1 MNSAP
6 IRSVALRSLVV
17 LGALFLTFSAS
28 AGFELDDWHRYQLDQ
43 FVVYSDADEDYVQE
57 TLTEFLR
64 LKNLITQSRK
74 DDLAD
79 SLTPFTVYLF
89 NSRSEFKQLVSNA
102 HTAGFYTEIDLSP
115 VLVMYKASRRAAV
128 GTHEVLKHEYM
139 HYLVRALSGQNYPR
153 WYDEGIAEF
162 FSTLEVKR
170 GRLLVGAIPELRA
183 SWLQSGPWSR
193 GGLLPLEDVLDF
205 DVTQSSDDNYIAR
218 HYASSWLLTH
228 YLNLGH
234 LNGFP
239 NRIAQ
244 MNNYLHLVGKGKTS
258 EQAFAEAFDVTLEE
272 MTDEIKQYAGKRRIS
287 VLSLQHEEP
296 EFSYKKTTVSPHA
309 MGMKLYDLVIR
320 REEIASLADEMLK
333 AALASNDP
341 VALAVQANNHIAAQ
355 AFGPAQTLIDTL
367 IDKNLTD
374 NDPDA
379 QRLTARAMLGLMSFQ
394 PDQAHR
400 LPVAT
405 GLLEQA
411 NRKAPH
417 PDAYR
422 MLTDIYWSS
431 KQYQAA
437 IDSAIELGNRMPSS
451 AYVNFFVGKYLLKA
465 RHYDYAVSYLSN
477 AANWA
482 HSASLVD
489 DANRY
494 LKMAQSKLEEQQALQ

>member
-1 MNSAP
+1 MYSALICFIVRRVVP
-6 IRSVALRSLVV
+6 V
-17 LGALFLTFSAS
+17 LGAMVFSLCAY
-28 AGFELDDWHRYQLDQ
+28 ADFDLEDWHRYQLDQ
-43 FVVYSDADEDYVQE
+43 FVVYSNSDEDYVQE

-64 LKNLITQSRK
+64 LKNLVTQSRQ
-74 DDLAD
+74 DDLGD
-79 SLTPFTVYLF
+79 SLTPFTVFLF
-89 NSRSEFKQLVSNA
+89 DSRSDFKQLVSNA

-115 VLVMYKASRRAAV
+115 VLVMYKASRRASI

-170 GRLLVGAIPELRA
+170 GKLLVGAIPEIRA

-205 DVTQSSDDNYIAR
+205 DVTQSSSDNYIAR

-239 NRIAQ
+239 NRIGQ
-244 MNNYLHLVGKGKTS
+244 MSNYLHLVGKGKTS
-258 EQAFAEAFDVTLEE
+258 EQAFAEAFDVTLEQ

-287 VLSLQHEEP
+287 VLALQHEEP

-320 REEIASLADEMLK
+320 REETASLADELLK

-355 AFGPAQTLIDTL
+355 AFGPAQTLIETL
-367 IDKNLTD
+367 VDKNLTE
-374 NDPDA
+374 NRPDV

-405 GLLEQA
+405 ALLEQA
-411 NRKAPH
+411 NSKAPH
-417 PDAYR
+417 PDTYR
-422 MLTDIYWSS
+422 MLTEIYWNS

-465 RHYDYAVSYLSN
+465 RHYDYAAAYLAN

-482 HSASLVD
+482 HNASLVE

-494 LKMAQSKLEEQQALQ
+494 LKMAQYKLDEQQASQ